1 MEEAFIAFCF
11 RRNFFFRQQR
21 SDFRTDQS
29 GILHD
34 VLCCAGMNAAA
45 FDMNDCLCGIEV
57 FVFQFADFAAVQ
69 CVGKVSTKFFHIKMI
84 CPSANFFI
92 WCKGNT
98 DFAVGDFG
106 MGD

>member
-1 MEEAFIAFCF
+1 MAEDVYKRQSQSGFRYIAFKRAKMEEAFIAFCLG
-11 RRNFFFRQQR
+11 RNFFFRQQR

-69 CVGKVSTKFFHIKMI
+69 CVGRCV
-84 CPSANFFI
+84 
-92 WCKGNT
+92 
-98 DFAVGDFG
+98 
-106 MGD
+106 